1 MLITGTVI
9 SSYQTIS
16 TVTFKYHGTNVVLMY
31 LNIFRHK
38 CTMYIRENITIY
50 YTNTSTRNTYFK
62 KS

>member
-31 LNIFRHK
+31 LNIFTDINVP
-38 CTMYIRENITIY
+38 CTLGKT
-50 YTNTSTRNTYFK
+50 
-62 KS
+62 